1 MKPKAVEAMTVAV
14 RSIICPHCEAEQ
26 EGWLA
31 DPRGRDH
38 VCDQCGQAY
47 HVPDDVTVKVH

>member
-1 MKPKAVEAMTVAV
+1 MKTKAVEAMSVAV